1 LDDLQGHEN
10 LRRGLL
16 GNVSRKNS
24 RIKKGDTQGGDSYK
38 GNRDRRNSV
47 S

>member
-1 LDDLQGHEN
+1 M
-10 LRRGLL
+10 GLL

-24 RIKKGDTQGGDSYK
+24 RIKEGDTQGEVSYK

-47 S
+47 SKKPEF